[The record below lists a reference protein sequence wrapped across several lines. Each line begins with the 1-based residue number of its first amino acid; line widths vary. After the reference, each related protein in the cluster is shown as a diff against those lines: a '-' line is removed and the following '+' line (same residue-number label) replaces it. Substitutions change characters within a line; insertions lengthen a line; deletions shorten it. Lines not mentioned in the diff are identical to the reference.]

1 LSLQFKI
8 DGIVGEV
15 LFWALR
21 HCLGNPSYTPE
32 VHNAWV
38 KVYSRLLREIVPEA
52 VRLEL
57 NLDETKSNTK
67 AGGRVVPPPRDTS
80 REMSSLSTAELPLL
94 ELYRSLH
101 ENTDDETLVLE
112 SDLILKKTAE
122 YAKTS
127 ASW

>member
-1 LSLQFKI
+1 
-8 DGIVGEV
+8 V

-32 VHNAWV
+32 VHHAWV

-57 NLDETKSNTK
+57 NIPEENKGNTK
-67 AGGRVVPPPRDTS
+67 AGGRVVPPPPRDTS
-80 REMSSLSTAELPLL
+80 RETSSLSTAELPLL

-127 ASW
+127 SSW